1 MSINRLSLQ
10 IGGGD
15 QKEYEKRK
23 VMREVAKPNTDVD
36 DAMDLFFEENVL
48 PALNGETTGPVRE
61 EIVYKEPRSNVDVL
75 SNYITKTVRE
85 EPEGYQNPRSLR
97 ESYTLEDRLSLLEQD
112 VFTKMAQATPN
123 TLVAGIGASL
133 DSGGGAVNLWDLDD
147 VNIGTPLNG
156 QYPTIT
162 DGDALVYNAATKSW
176 VAGTVSGG
184 AAPVD
189 SVNAKTGVVVLD
201 ADDVGALP
209 TGGGT
214 MTGGITFNSGQLFP
228 DTLSLTNGG
237 TIAGD
242 VTYTGAND
250 ADNSLQTLAS
260 VNSLIASGFSA
271 GGNFVFEG
279 TTDVTAAA
287 PTPSGG
293 DFYINI
299 VEGVAESSW
308 TGIAGLTI
316 AANQLVL
323 YSAGSARWFAGAV
336 ENNSS
341 FLLKTGGTMTG
352 DLQFSGSH
360 SVKSNSTIKIN
371 ATSQN
376 EIAQAGVA
384 NIILDDNYV
393 RFQNKH
399 IYFQDK
405 IFVEGDY
412 TLEMG
417 SGYNIGINNG
427 TITGNTN
434 VATLNYVNNK
444 ITEGTANLPYLPSSG
459 AVSINAGLTVRA
471 SSAPNESI
479 FQVVSLST
487 AAASKAEYFG
497 TIATDSSIAT
507 KAYVDSSVQTSVVSN
522 WTTINSTS
530 SGQTTSTMQGT
541 VWYIKYRTTNGGTTV
556 EIIIHASKAGS
567 AVLAGDIV
575 GVLPADAH
583 PSVQV
588 PILFSPKNASTT
600 GDQGPGAFG
609 VITPQ
614 GGVAVTFAFNTDIS
628 TQAGPGVG
636 SQDYWANFSYSL
648 E

>member
-23 VMREVAKPNTDVD
+23 VMREVAKPNTDID
-36 DAMDLFFEENVL
+36 DAVDLFFEENVL

-156 QYPTIT
+156 QYPNIT
-162 DGDALVYNAATKSW
+162 NGDALVYSASTKSW
-176 VAGTVSGG
+176 VAGAVSGASVG
-184 AAPVD
+184 VD
-189 SVNAKTGVVVLD
+189 SVNEKTGVVVL
-201 ADDVGALP
+201 AATDVGALP
-209 TGGGT
+209 TG
-214 MTGGITFNSGQLFP
+214 
-228 DTLSLTNGG
+228 
-237 TIAGD
+237 
-242 VTYTGAND
+242 
-250 ADNSLQTLAS
+250 
-260 VNSLIASGFSA
+260 
-271 GGNFVFEG
+271 
-279 TTDVTAAA
+279 
-287 PTPSGG
+287 
-293 DFYINI
+293 
-299 VEGVAESSW
+299 
-308 TGIAGLTI
+308 
-316 AANQLVL
+316 
-323 YSAGSARWFAGAV
+323 
-336 ENNSS
+336 
-341 FLLKTGGTMTG
+341 GGTMTG

-360 SVKSNSTIKIN
+360 SVKSDSTIKIN
-371 ATSQN
+371 GTSQT

-384 NIILDDNYV
+384 NIVLDVNYV
-393 RFQNKH
+393 RFKNKH

-459 AVSINAGLTVRA
+459 AVTINAGLAVRA

-507 KAYVDSSVQTSVVSN
+507 KAYVDSSVQTSAVSN
-522 WTTINSTS
+522 WTTINGTS
-530 SGQTTSTMQGT
+530 SGQSTSTMQGT
-541 VWYIKYRTTNGGTTV
+541 FWYIKYRTTNGGTTV
-556 EIIIHASKAGS
+556 EIIIHASKSGS

-636 SQDYWANFSYSL
+636 SQDYWANFSYAL